1 MDSNWEDYLHW
12 SFSGA
17 HVLLPAIHLDSFSS
31 FIAGA
36 LLSVGVCLTERL
48 VSFASDNR
56 WCPHFVGHG
65 RWQYALWR
73 ASLYWVV
80 TFLRLLYMLIAMS
93 FHVGLI
99 LVTVTTLAFAQFII
113 EYQHPPNYQ
122 PLEKESYGL
131 EQPLLSESSTESTQ
145 VSTRPRSKSKP
156 DHIFIHPNNSNLA
169 RADAAAYQLGIG
181 GNTDRVQG
189 HMYAK
194 DAAAWEVGKGK
205 EGARALLG
213 HTRRDAMRQSSYEEA
228 ASDSDSDA

>member
-1 MDSNWEDYLHW
+1 MDWQDYLHW

-17 HVLLPAIHLDSFSS
+17 HVLFPALNLNSFPS
-31 FIAGA
+31 FLAGA

-48 VSFASDNR
+48 VSFASDNG

-80 TFLRLLYMLIAMS
+80 TLLRLLYMLIAMS

-99 LVTVTTLAFAQFII
+99 LIAVTTLAFTQFII

-122 PLEKESYGL
+122 SLEKDSESYGL
-131 EQPLLSESSTESTQ
+131 EQPLLSQSSTETPQ
-145 VSTRPRSKSKP
+145 VSTRPRSRSKP

-169 RADAAAYQLGIG
+169 RADAAAYQMGLG

-189 HMYAK
+189 QTYAK
-194 DAAAWEVGKGK
+194 EAAAWEVGKGK
-205 EGARALLG
+205 EGARALMG
-213 HTRRDAMRQSSYEEA
+213 HTRRGALRQSSYEA